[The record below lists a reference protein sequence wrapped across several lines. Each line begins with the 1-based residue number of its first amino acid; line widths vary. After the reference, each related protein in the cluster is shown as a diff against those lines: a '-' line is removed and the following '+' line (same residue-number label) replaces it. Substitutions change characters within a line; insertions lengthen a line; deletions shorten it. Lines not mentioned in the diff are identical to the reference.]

1 MIVKNAAG
9 TTVLTLGDTAIT
21 SGYLGTLYQEGDVQ
35 YQRVNITSLF
45 VNGDFEVIAS
55 LGGRTL
61 TLDVFIEGTDWA
73 DATAKHTA
81 LLNAVQVRRWKL
93 TIGSVT
99 WVCRAA
105 DSTSPIPP
113 AGSSS
118 NWRTVSLSIPVDQR
132 RGI

>member
-1 MIVKNAAG
+1 MIVKDAAG
-9 TTVLTLGDTAIT
+9 TTVLTLGDTALV
-21 SGYLGTLYQEGDVQ
+21 SGYLGTLYQEGDAQ
-35 YQRVNITSLF
+35 YNRTNITSLF

-55 LGGRTL
+55 LGGRIL

-93 TIGSVT
+93 TVGSVT
-99 WVCRAA
+99 WTCRAA

-113 AGSSS
+113 GGTTY